1 MTMRLIKLP
10 ADLAPLGEMLG
21 QTFQYPENEAWSVQT
36 DEQEQL
42 VDAIANLRR
51 IWPLIHLIQALSPPL
66 RDILR
71 GYVWEEDGQVV
82 GTTIIQRR
90 GSTDIWYI
98 STVGVLPAY
107 RRRGIARRLLEA
119 ALDLIRER
127 GGKKSF
133 LGVIDGNLPAYTL
146 YEKLGFEHYSDSVEL
161 HTTPERAPSAPA
173 LPEGYT
179 QSPLTRFDW
188 QPRYELEKDISPENM
203 SKYEPVEVDRFR
215 PPAMMRLL
223 WPLLALAQ
231 GMRETSVAIRVT
243 AGGQVVATG
252 GYTIPTRG
260 KGPNVLRARLAPAHP
275 ELAPYLVGY
284 LLRQAMAA
292 SPGRRVEFSVPSWME
307 ALVAAALEA
316 GFERRMAYCRMGLV
330 L

>member
-1 MTMRLIKLP
+1 MRLIKLP
-10 ADLAPLGEMLG
+10 ADLAPLAEMLA

-36 DEQEQL
+36 DEKEQL
-42 VDAIANLRR
+42 VDAIGNLRR

-82 GTTIIQRR
+82 GTTIVQRR

-107 RRRGIARRLLEA
+107 RRRGIAHKLLEA

-127 GGKKSF
+127 GGKKAF
-133 LGVIDGNLPAYTL
+133 LSVIDGNLPAYTL
-146 YEKLGFEHYSDSVEL
+146 YEKLGFEHYSNSVEF
-161 HTTPERAPSAPA
+161 HTTPEQAPPEPT

-179 QSPLTRFDW
+179 RSPLTRFDW
-188 QPRYELEKDISPENM
+188 QPRYELAKDISPENLL
-203 SKYEPVEVDRFR
+203 KYEPVEIDRFR

-231 GMRETSVAIRVT
+231 GMREREVAIRVA
-243 AGGQVVATG
+243 AGGQIVATG
-252 GYTIPTRG
+252 GYIIPMRG
-260 KGPNVLRARLAPAHP
+260 KGSNVLRARLAPAHP
-275 ELAPYLVGY
+275 DLAPYLAGY
-284 LLRQAMAA
+284 LLHEAMTS
-292 SPGRRVEFSVPSWME
+292 SPGRRVEFSVPLWME
-307 ALVAAALEA
+307 AVVAAAKEA
-316 GFERRMAYCRMGLV
+316 GFERRMEYCRMGLV